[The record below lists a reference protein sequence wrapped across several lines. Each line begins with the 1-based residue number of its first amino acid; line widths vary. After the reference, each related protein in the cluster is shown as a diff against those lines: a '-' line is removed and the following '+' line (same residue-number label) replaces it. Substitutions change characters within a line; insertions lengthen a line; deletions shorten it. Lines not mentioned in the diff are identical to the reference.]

1 MVKRYFTP
9 WTTGQIHVHTGQKVK
24 IDTSILITVRTRSR
38 KAPSFVKVFTECGR
52 EGLVPVDVLSISSV
66 CSQPSNH
73 KHSSRRL
80 DGVDYC
86 SIPTSES
93 TESSLPC
100 QSQRSEKAS
109 ASCKLVCTANKIIVK
124 CLYFAVAHRSIPQAV
139 Q

>member
-24 IDTSILITVRTRSR
+24 IDTSILNTVRTKSR

-66 CSQPSNH
+66 CSRPSDR
-73 KHSSRRL
+73 KHSSRHL
-80 DGVDYC
+80 DGVDDS

-93 TESSLPC
+93 TERSSPC
-100 QSQRSEKAS
+100 RSQRSEKPS
-109 ASCKLVCTANKIIVK
+109 TSCKLFSTANKIFINI
-124 CLYFAVAHRSIPQAV
+124 ST
-139 Q
+139 